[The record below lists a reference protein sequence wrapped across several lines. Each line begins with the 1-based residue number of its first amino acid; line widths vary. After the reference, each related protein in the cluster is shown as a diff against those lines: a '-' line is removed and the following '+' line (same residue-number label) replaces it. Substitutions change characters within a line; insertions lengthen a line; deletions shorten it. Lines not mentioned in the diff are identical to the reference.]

1 MEMGNLGIWVAFLAG
16 LASFLSPCVFAL
28 VPAYVGYLSSRSVA
42 SARDGEARRLETL
55 SHAFAF
61 VLGFTVIFVLL
72 GLSASVIGRLLYDQ
86 RDLLTKLGGIVVI
99 LFGLHMT
106 GIIRIPFL
114 AYDVRRQ
121 KLPDPK
127 LGYLS
132 SFLMGIFFSAGWS
145 PCVGPVLGAIM
156 TMSLVSNNVIQGGM
170 LLLAYSAGLAIPFL
184 IAATQISLVTNVLR
198 KYGRVMHYVEVG
210 LGVFLIAIGLM
221 LFFGRF
227 EIFASLGTSFGDI
240 DEIVIGQYLLIGIAV
255 LGVIGLIPAYIAYQ
269 KGRHFIDW
277 WFFGALLFPIALPT
291 ALIIKTNPE
300 QPPVSDG
307 QLNGRN

>member
-1 MEMGNLGIWVAFLAG
+1 MEISNIGFWVAFLAG

-42 SARDGEARRLETL
+42 SAKTGKADRLETL

-72 GLSASVIGRLLYDQ
+72 GLSASAVGRLLYDQ
-86 RDLLTKLGGIVVI
+86 RDLLTKIGGIVVI

-114 AYDVRRQ
+114 SYDVRRQ
-121 KLPDPK
+121 QLPDTK
-127 LGYLS
+127 WGYLS
-132 SFLMGIFFSAGWS
+132 SFLMGVFFSAGWS

-156 TMSLVSNNVIQGGM
+156 TLSLVSENVTQGGL

-198 KYGRVMHYVEVG
+198 KYGKLMHYVEIG
-210 LGVFLIAIGLM
+210 LGIFLIGIGVM

-227 EIFASLGTSFGDI
+227 EIFATLGTAIGGL
-240 DEIVIGQYLLIGIAV
+240 DEIVVGQYLLIGIGI
-255 LGVIGLIPAYIAYQ
+255 LGLLGLIPAYIAYQ
-269 KGRHFIDW
+269 KGRQFIDW
-277 WFFGALLFPIALPT
+277 WFFGAFLFPIALPY
-291 ALIIKTNPE
+291 AIMIKSNPE
-300 QPPVSDG
+300 DNQIGKGQVSES
-307 QLNGRN
+307 N